1 MTINQKNENW
11 NFSSFFSQF
20 SIPSWS
26 EKGHEPSRAELKIL
40 QLELWLEPAR
50 LRLITITYVL
60 TSSHKAAP
68 SLGCKVV
75 VYSVNYNFCLNQIS
89 LNFYKINSEAA
100 FPFSQSH
107 TVVDAC
113 DIKKEVTLLYGLF
126 LTLRCKLYQKGV
138 KKSWSEFSYILCRGK
153 KGDSI
158 VMKLSNSW
166 KI

>member
-1 MTINQKNENW
+1 MIKSYVPTYLHTIRPV
-11 NFSSFFSQF
+11 SYTYLT
-20 SIPSWS
+20 
-26 EKGHEPSRAELKIL
+26 GTLG
-40 QLELWLEPAR
+40 LW
-50 LRLITITYVL
+50 I
-60 TSSHKAAP
+60 AP
-68 SLGCKVV
+68 SLCCKVL

-138 KKSWSEFSYILCRGK
+138 KKSWSEFSYFLCRGK

>member
-1 MTINQKNENW
+1 LAPSLLPIKFQIFWQDIKIRSD
-11 NFSSFFSQF
+11 FQF
-20 SIPSWS
+20 RA
-26 EKGHEPSRAELKIL
+26 EGKKVTSRAELKIL
-40 QLELWLEPAR
+40 QLELWLEPAW
-50 LRLITITYVL
+50 LGLITITYVL

-138 KKSWSEFSYILCRGK
+138 KKS
-153 KGDSI
+153 
-158 VMKLSNSW
+158 
-166 KI
+166 

>member
-1 MTINQKNENW
+1 MIKSYVPTYLHTIRPV
-11 NFSSFFSQF
+11 SYTYLT
-20 SIPSWS
+20 
-26 EKGHEPSRAELKIL
+26 GTLG
-40 QLELWLEPAR
+40 LW
-50 LRLITITYVL
+50 I
-60 TSSHKAAP
+60 AP
-68 SLGCKVV
+68 SLCCKVL

-138 KKSWSEFSYILCRGK
+138 KKS
-153 KGDSI
+153 
-158 VMKLSNSW
+158 
-166 KI
+166 

>member
-1 MTINQKNENW
+1 MYRVLTCQHWHLQGRCRVSRGLTVFEMLKYCIW
-11 NFSSFFSQF
+11 NVERS
-20 SIPSWS
+20 
-26 EKGHEPSRAELKIL
+26 KYLNTL
-40 QLELWLEPAR
+40 VL
-50 LRLITITYVL
+50 TYVL

-166 KI
+166 KL